1 MMDQVSSELWISF
14 ASLLRSYAA
23 ARSLNDKQSADVE
36 QKGDRIRIVAGDAAM
51 ELTLDPHNG
60 EGEWRLISGMGQ
72 QRRGKLALLPEGRID
87 IDDTV
92 LDLDHAAI
100 DLVAS
105 LMNAAASA
113 RTAAEPGRSPAR
125 EER

>member
-23 ARSLNDKQSADVE
+23 ARSLNDESAEVALR
-36 QKGDRIRIVAGDAAM
+36 GDSIRITAGHAVM
-51 ELTLDPHNG
+51 ELALDPHNA
-60 EGEWRLISGMGQ
+60 SGTWSLSSGAASQ
-72 QRRGKLALLPEGRID
+72 KQGRLALLPEGRID
-87 IDDTV
+87 IDGTA

-105 LMNAAASA
+105 LMTAAAGSA
-113 RTAAEPGRSPAR
+113 TNAPGSPRT
-125 EER
+125 ER